1 MVQFHIYQIGTYQK
15 NMTNAQRQHLLSLL
29 CVSRREKVEKIK
41 IAASYDAHLIA
52 SWLLEK
58 ELKAALGQRTKA
70 EDFALHFSYQ
80 DNGKPYLADHPKLC
94 FNLSHS
100 GSYVAIAIANSMVG
114 VDIEVNAKR
123 EQAIARRFFHSRERS
138 YLFEQGMTEEQR
150 KTEFQKIW
158 TMKEAY
164 LKYTGEGLRKSLP
177 SFWVDPVTGQ
187 IEDEPE
193 ICCHLKKVDKG
204 VAALCCQKEQEVNY
218 QIITL

>member
-58 ELKAALGQRTKA
+58 ELKAAIGQKTKT
-70 EDFALHFSYQ
+70 EVSALHFSYQ

-100 GSYVAIAIANSMVG
+100 GSYVAIAIADSTVG
-114 VDIEVNAKR
+114 VDIEVNARK
-123 EQAIARRFFHSRERS
+123 EQAIARRFFHSREQA
-138 YLFEQGMTEEQR
+138 YLMEQGVSEEQW

-164 LKYTGEGLRKSLP
+164 LKYTGEGLRKPLT
-177 SFWVDPVTGQ
+177 SFWVDPATGQ

-193 ICCHLKKVDKG
+193 LCCHLKKVDKG
-204 VAALCCQKEQEVNY
+204 VAALCCQKDQKVSD